1 MNTPIYKV
9 IPIDPHAP
17 IVVDKISDIETWQ
30 KDLAQLAKHD
40 RNIGDQQHRS
50 TRADKFENRDRLHS
64 FEFSDRLQATID
76 KLLIKHD
83 RAEYSSSKPTFAQYA
98 GHFSYNKILTDNE
111 KLQVEAAKRQRE
123 YKKVVYIEHEEL
135 LKPDLNQSMDLRK
148 ANQKTRHLNA
158 WLLHTINNELVDL
171 YECGVQESGDY
182 LTILGIKA
190 DYTKFVKDTA
200 KAKIENKKHLAA
212 EAKQSAINK
221 AQADHEAAAQ
231 TAKEAKANL
240 EIAMAANQ

>member
-1 MNTPIYKV
+1 MNTEPKYKV

-17 IVVDKISDIETWQ
+17 IMVEKISDIETWQ
-30 KDLAQLAKHD
+30 KDLTQLAKHD

-98 GHFSYNKILTDNE
+98 DHFSYNKILTDNE
-111 KLQVEAAKRQRE
+111 KLQINAAKRQRE

-135 LKPDLNQSMDLRK
+135 LKPDLNQSIDLRK
-148 ANQKTRHLNA
+148 ANQKTRHQNS
-158 WLLHTINNELVDL
+158 WLLHTIDNELPDL
-171 YECGVQESGDY
+171 YECEIQDEGDY
-182 LTILGIKA
+182 LTVLGLKA
-190 DYTKFVKDTA
+190 DHASYLK
-200 KAKIENKKHLAA
+200 LQ
-212 EAKQSAINK
+212 AKQK
-221 AQADHEAAAQ
+221 AARKAEDKKRQALIEKAENAAA
-231 TAKEAKANL
+231 AANL
-240 EIAMAANQ
+240 AQENAAAAVVQAKRQA